1 MLSSGFLAG
10 CKGRLF
16 LSLQHNSA
24 RKTAAACAGAVVILP
39 PFADEM
45 NKSRHLLAN
54 LMRQLAANGYDSFL
68 LDNYGTGDSE
78 GDLDLTTAD
87 IWRTDLQQ
95 LLQRIAQCGYQQLS
109 FVAVRFGSLQLF
121 DLLNHYPLPLRL
133 QQLVL
138 WQPWFDTAKFWQQFA
153 RIKLAQSLGSNDKL
167 TLADLTQQLSAGA
180 DIEIAGYPINATFY
194 TSLMQLQSQ
203 FPAVLTKTPVHW
215 FNSTTTTTVAS
226 AVQQHAAAL
235 SQQCQLKLVH
245 LPCQPYWQA
254 TELVQAPELISQT
267 AALFSQQQAVG
278 GRQQHG

>member
-1 MLSSGFLAG
+1 
-10 CKGRLF
+10 
-16 LSLQHNSA
+16 
-24 RKTAAACAGAVVILP
+24 
-39 PFADEM
+39 
-45 NKSRHLLAN
+45 
-54 LMRQLAANGYDSFL
+54 MRQLAARGYDSFL

-109 FVAVRFGSLQLF
+109 FVTVRFGSLQLF
-121 DLLNHYPLPLRL
+121 DLLNHYPLPLAL

-153 RIKLAQSLGSNDKL
+153 RIKLAQSLASNDKL
-167 TLADLTQQLSAGA
+167 TLADLTQQLNAGTN
-180 DIEIAGYPINATFY
+180 IEIAGYPINATFY
-194 TSLMQLQSQ
+194 TSMMQLQSQ
-203 FPAVLTKTPVHW
+203 FPAVLKNKPVHW
-215 FNSTTTTTVAS
+215 FNSTTSITVAPS
-226 AVQQHAAAL
+226 LQQHITAL